1 MVDGDS
7 AGVRGQE
14 RSWSLRREWTRAFV
28 LMLTLVMATGACTVV
43 GLWHLVGQIN
53 GVAQQRDR
61 ETSVVGQ
68 LRSTLVAHETE
79 AHRFIN
85 YKPIDPA
92 EYLRHQADLTALF
105 ARATAIFPAGNGT
118 RETLQKARQSWE
130 KGLSD
135 SSLWGNQV
143 FSGHVW
149 TPEDNP
155 TLGMAGDTAR
165 GILDDLDPPSLLV
178 LHQGLAEAK
187 KLERNMIIL
196 LVGLF
201 ALAAGVTAH
210 FRRRMSRDLLR
221 PVAAM
226 REGVHRLR
234 SGDLEHHIQVVRND
248 ELGELATAFNSM
260 ADSLHENHRALT
272 KRATHD
278 TLTGLANRAALT
290 DHLTGAFEAA
300 GAKPTS
306 CGSLLFIDVDD
317 FKDVNDTL
325 GHEAGDDLLVEL
337 VGRLSSCVGP
347 EDLVGRLGGD
357 EFAIVTADGDRSRIG
372 CAVAERI
379 LESLERP
386 FVINETSLTV
396 SVSIGVAERRPE
408 TLNPAELLRQADFAM
423 YMAKGSGKSRYQVF
437 NAEMHGIMVG
447 RSALKSDL
455 ANAVSGDQL
464 RLDYQPIAELATGRI
479 VGAEA
484 LVRWQHPKLGLL
496 PPDDFISLAEETGE
510 IEAIGRWALRAAV
523 RQITEWRREIA
534 ACAELWVSVN
544 LSAFQLP
551 NPKSLADIQ
560 LILTDPEVHAAAVVL
575 EITET
580 ALASEGN
587 SATASLE
594 TLRGTGARIAIDDFG
609 TGFSS
614 LGSLASLPIDILKID
629 RSFVSGHG
637 ARPRSVPILEGI
649 IDLAHKLSLE
659 LIAEG
664 IEEPEQLDLLR
675 RLGCPLGQGFLL
687 ARPTS
692 PEKVT
697 ALLASGDS
705 ESGYPLAASIAR
717 LSVTVP
723 S

>member
-1 MVDGDS
+1 MVDEDS
-7 AGVRGQE
+7 AGFGGQVRS
-14 RSWSLRREWTRAFV
+14 RSLRREWSWAFT
-28 LMLTLVMATGACTVV
+28 LMLTLVMATGVCTIV

-53 GVAQQRDR
+53 QVVAQRDR

-68 LRSTLVAHETE
+68 LRTSLVSFEDSAHS
-79 AHRFIN
+79 FIN
-85 YKPIDPA
+85 HAPIDPV
-92 EYLRHQADLTALF
+92 EYLHRQADEVALF
-105 ARATAIFPAGNGT
+105 ERAIAIFPAGNGT
-118 RETLQKARQSWE
+118 RETLQKARRAWE

-143 FSGHVW
+143 YSGHVW
-149 TPEDNP
+149 TPADNP
-155 TLGMAGDTAR
+155 TLGRAGDDTRA
-165 GILDDLDPPSLLV
+165 ILDDLDPPSLLV
-178 LHQGLAEAK
+178 LHQGLANGK
-187 KLERNMIIL
+187 TLERNMIIL
-196 LVGLF
+196 LAGLF
-201 ALAAGVTAH
+201 ALAAGVTAY
-210 FRRRMSRDLLR
+210 FRRKMSRDLLR

-234 SGDLEHHIQVVRND
+234 SGDLEHHIEVARND

-278 TLTGLANRAALT
+278 TLTGLANRAALH
-290 DHLTGAFEAA
+290 DHLTRAFDAA
-300 GAKPTS
+300 SAKPTS
-306 CGSLLFIDVDD
+306 CGSLLFVDVDD

-337 VGRLSSCVGP
+337 VGRMSSCVGP
-347 EDLVGRLGGD
+347 EDLVSRLGGD
-357 EFAIVTADGDRSRIG
+357 EFAIVTAAGDRRYIG
-372 CAVAERI
+372 CEVAEKI
-379 LESLERP
+379 LESLARP
-386 FVINETSLTV
+386 FIINETSLTV

-408 TLNPAELLRQADFAM
+408 MLNPAELLRQADFAM
-423 YMAKGSGKSRYQVF
+423 YIAKGGGKSRYQVF
-437 NAEMHGIMVG
+437 DAEMHDVMVG
-447 RSALKSDL
+447 RSALKADL
-455 ANAVSGDQL
+455 ANAVDGDQL

-479 VGAEA
+479 VGTEA

-496 PPDDFISLAEETGE
+496 PPDDFIPLAEETGD
-510 IEAIGRWALRAAV
+510 IEAIGRWVLRAAV

-534 ACAELWVSVN
+534 ACADLWVSVN

-551 NPKSLADIQ
+551 NSKSLAEIQ
-560 LILTDPEVHAAAVVL
+560 LILTDPGVQAGAVVL

-580 ALASEGN
+580 ALVYEVD
-587 SATASLE
+587 SATVSLE
-594 TLRGTGARIAIDDFG
+594 ALRSTGARIAIDDFG

-614 LGSLASLPIDILKID
+614 LSSLASLPVDILKID

-649 IDLAHKLSLE
+649 IDLAHKLSLG

-687 ARPTS
+687 ARPAS
-692 PEKVT
+692 PEEVT

-705 ESGYPLAASIAR
+705 ESGYPLAATIAR
-717 LSVTVP
+717 LSVSVP